1 MSARTN
7 AAGRPPRF
15 RYRWVVMMVDFLCL
29 GLNYADRAAISVAA
43 PFIIKEFGFS
53 KAEFGIILSIFFFG
67 YAPFNWVGGYL
78 ADKVGP
84 RRVMAVAVAW
94 WSLFTALTAVGF
106 GFVSFL
112 IIRFLFGFGEGP
124 QATVT
129 AKAMANWFPKRELGR
144 AIAIANSST
153 PLGGAIAAP
162 IVVAIL
168 VATANNWRV
177 AFVVLGIVGLLFALG
192 WYVAVRDTP
201 AVHPWVSSAEVRE
214 ISDDQVDPAPTVGR
228 ESPLP
233 GLLRFIREPVVIS
246 TALAFFGYAWVLYT
260 FLSWFPVYLTDAQ
273 HVKLSSLA
281 WAGAVPWLGGFVGTV
296 AGGLLTDW
304 LARRTGN
311 APGTR
316 KGIIVVCLLL
326 TAALMGISMLAGTVL
341 AAVALMSAVVFCL
354 YLTGAQYWALIAD
367 LVPGQR
373 YGGVVGFV
381 HFIANCAGIAAPFV
395 VGLLVDR
402 THSWPLTFGVASAIC
417 AAGALA
423 LLAFGNTR
431 RLQAIVAA
439 MEPDHVVPSPTIG

>member
-1 MSARTN
+1 
-7 AAGRPPRF
+7 
-15 RYRWVVMMVDFLCL
+15 MMTDFGCL

-84 RRVMAVAVAW
+84 RIVMAAAVAW
-94 WSLFTALTAVGF
+94 WSLFTALTAAGF
-106 GFVSFL
+106 GFASFL

-144 AIAIANSST
+144 AVGIANSST
-153 PLGGAIAAP
+153 PLGGAVAAP

-168 VATANNWRV
+168 GVSGNWRV
-177 AFVVLGIVGLLFALG
+177 AFVVLGVVGLLFALG
-192 WYVAVRDTP
+192 WYVVVRDTP
-201 AVHPWVSSAEVRE
+201 AAHRRVSSTEARE
-214 ISDDQVDPAPTVGR
+214 ISDDQVDPAGSVG
-228 ESPLP
+228 EGSSIP
-233 GLLRFIREPVVIS
+233 GLMRFIREPLVIS
-246 TALAFFGYAWVLYT
+246 TALAFFGYSWVLYR
-260 FLSWFPVYLTDAQ
+260 FLSWVPVYLSDAQ

-281 WAGAVPWLGGFVGTV
+281 WAGAIPWLGGFVGLI

-316 KGIIVVCLLL
+316 KGIIVVYLLL
-326 TAALMGISMLAGTVL
+326 TAVLMAVSMGAGTVS

-417 AAGALA
+417 AAGALSR
-423 LLAFGNTR
+423 LAAGNTR
-431 RLQAIVAA
+431 RLRAIGAA
-439 MEPDHVVPSPTIG
+439 EESDHVPSPTVA